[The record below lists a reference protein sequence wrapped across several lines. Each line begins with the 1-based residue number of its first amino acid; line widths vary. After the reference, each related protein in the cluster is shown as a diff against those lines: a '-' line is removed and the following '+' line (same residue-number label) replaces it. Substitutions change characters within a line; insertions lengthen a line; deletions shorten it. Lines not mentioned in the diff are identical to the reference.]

1 MELWNT
7 VPTEWKI
14 NKDSNLMSAKCF
26 NGCNCEL
33 IRYKSYK
40 SPNRKKYTNTG
51 SPRRKAGVFMTSTD
65 KKILIV
71 QSRGRLWGVPKGGI
85 EEGETEKECAF
96 RELEEES
103 GVRIDHTRVTLDGE
117 IFMNNGKYFC
127 IANQPEH
134 AASLDDIYDS
144 TGVGWI
150 SYKCLTHF
158 INRKLIRIT
167 SDFSRMLKL
176 KRAESVI

>member
-14 NKDSNLMSAKCF
+14 DRDSNLMSAKCF
-26 NGCNCEL
+26 KGCKCEL

-40 SPNRKKYTNTG
+40 SPNRKYTNVC

-85 EEGETEKECAF
+85 EKGETEKECAF
-96 RELEEES
+96 RELEEET
-103 GVRIDHTRVTLDGE
+103 GVSLDQTKVTLDGE
-117 IFMNNGKYFC
+117 ISMNNGKYFC
-127 IANQPEH
+127 IANQPEYSV
-134 AASLDDIYDS
+134 SLDDIYDS

-150 SYKCLTHF
+150 SYDCLTYF
-158 INRKLIRIT
+158 IHHKLIRIT
-167 SDFSRMLKL
+167 SDFSRMIRI
-176 KRAESVI
+176 KRAEGAI